1 MFLCRSNRDEIGDVY
16 NYMLQ
21 HDPAW
26 TRGVEAHIRQEK
38 GGGGIGEASLMNKV
52 EAGIFA
58 RVIQDVED
66 ACLDKSRRVL
76 RSSGWTARSWQQ
88 DGLLVEGE
96 VGIEASKE
104 RLEGAMRKAEA
115 AVAAG
120 VTVGGQMVAGLEI
133 ELLQNPFFQEATEP
147 TLERFARPRAPKPT
161 RSFAITDHGSAR
173 TTAHG
178 LTRTSERARART
190 TAASVKHTS
199 ATTAGESHSMNAA
212 RQTV

>member
-1 MFLCRSNRDEIGDVY
+1 MVAARPSQRVRLRDTQGPRCWDSVRTKHTYVSRTLNEELGRLRRDVY

-58 RVIQDVED
+58 RVIQDIED

-96 VGIEASKE
+96 VGIEAG
-104 RLEGAMRKAEA
+104 RLTENDQLSLF
-115 AVAAG
+115 
-120 VTVGGQMVAGLEI
+120 GGRG
-133 ELLQNPFFQEATEP
+133 
-147 TLERFARPRAPKPT
+147 
-161 RSFAITDHGSAR
+161 SFC
-173 TTAHG
+173 
-178 LTRTSERARART
+178 
-190 TAASVKHTS
+190 
-199 ATTAGESHSMNAA
+199 
-212 RQTV
+212 

>member
-1 MFLCRSNRDEIGDVY
+1 MPFANKLDEELGRLRRDVY

-104 RLEGAMRKAEA
+104 QLEGAMRKAEA
-115 AVAAG
+115 AVTAG

-133 ELLQNPFFQEATEP
+133 EGYGQ
-147 TLERFARPRAPKPT
+147 RALD
-161 RSFAITDHGSAR
+161 SGGGGGGE
-173 TTAHG
+173 TAHHRQG
-178 LTRTSERARART
+178 EDESRGDCGHDGRVPGAEPAVRGERSEQDERAGVLEPIPSAED
-190 TAASVKHTS
+190 AA
-199 ATTAGESHSMNAA
+199 AA
-212 RQTV
+212 A

>member
-1 MFLCRSNRDEIGDVY
+1 MTRRTWRSLG
-16 NYMLQ
+16 L
-21 HDPAW
+21 
-26 TRGVEAHIRQEK
+26 GVEGARVKKRTCISDKK
-38 GGGGIGEASLMNKV
+38 GKI

-58 RVIQDVED
+58 RVIQDIED

-133 ELLQNPFFQEATEP
+133 ELLHKPFLKEATEP
-147 TLERFARPRAPKPT
+147 TLPVL
-161 RSFAITDHGSAR
+161 SR
-173 TTAHG
+173 T
-178 LTRTSERARART
+178 
-190 TAASVKHTS
+190 
-199 ATTAGESHSMNAA
+199 
-212 RQTV
+212 